1 MIDYTEKHDD
11 DINMEHVAN
20 STLDAIKPH
29 TVLHGEVVTVDSEF
43 AYVNVGTKSEGRVSL
58 GEFDTTPE
66 VGTPVDVMLV
76 NNRMIDGMFVF
87 SKTLAEQKMRWS
99 GFMEW
104 YNAGNRHVSARIT
117 EIGKSGIS
125 VECLGLAAFV
135 PFSHAGDIRYK
146 KGQDS
151 AVEYKFKIR
160 RVDEKRNSLILSRK
174 EYLDEEGERAWDA
187 FVARYSP
194 GDRVNGRTLRYAE
207 EGAIVDVDGV
217 EASLSRDNMSWK
229 KVFKKRK
236 ALKQGEEREFVI
248 LSIDAEKKHAEV
260 GLKQLME
267 DPWASAGEKY
277 TVGSV
282 VSGRVVTVTGFGVFI
297 EMEDGV
303 EGLINSGDVSWTKKI
318 INPRDQFKPG
328 QKIEAQVLSLDQE
341 TRKMSLGV
349 KQMLPNPWDG
359 VRERFPVGTVMKGR
373 IKKIM
378 NFGIFVE
385 IDSEI
390 DGLVHLSDI
399 TWEENKKDVL
409 EPYKVGNIVEFKIID
424 MNRDEMKISCGIKQL
439 SKSPWEVIG
448 EKYPP
453 RSRLSGVITKIT
465 NFGLFVKLE
474 DGIEGLV
481 HISEVSRKKLENLNE
496 HFKPGEKV
504 NVVVLGV
511 DVDKKRLSLSIKHF
525 DMITEK
531 EELKKILSANSPG
544 KVTLGDILKHKL

>member
-1 MIDYTEKHDD
+1 MIDHTEKHDD

-20 STLDAIKPH
+20 STLDAVRPN
-29 TVLHGEVVTVDSEF
+29 TVLHGEVVTVDGEF

-58 GEFDTTPE
+58 GEFDAPPA
-66 VGTPVDVMLV
+66 VGSAVDVILV
-76 NNRMIDGMFVF
+76 NTRMIDGMFVF
-87 SKTLAEQKMRWS
+87 SKSIADQRVRWS
-99 GFMEW
+99 TFMEW
-104 YNAGNRHVSARIT
+104 YNAGNRNVSARIT
-117 EIGKSGIS
+117 EIGKNGIS
-125 VECLGLAAFV
+125 VDCMGLAAFV

-146 KGQDS
+146 KSQDS
-151 AVEYKFKIR
+151 AVEYKFKVR

-174 EYLDEEGERAWDA
+174 EYLDEEGEKTWSE
-187 FVARYSP
+187 FVAKYSP
-194 GDRVNGRTLRYAE
+194 GDRVKGRTLRYAE
-207 EGAIVDVDGV
+207 EGAIIDIDGV
-217 EASLSRDNMSWK
+217 EASLARENMSWK

-267 DPWASAGEKY
+267 DPWASAAEKY
-277 TVGSV
+277 PVGTA
-282 VSGRVVTVTGFGVFI
+282 VSGKVVTITGFGVFV

-303 EGLINSGDVSWTKKI
+303 EGLINSGDITWTKKS
-318 INPRDQFKPG
+318 INPKDMFKPG
-328 QKIEAQVLSLDQE
+328 QKVEARVLSLDQE
-341 TRKMSLGV
+341 SRKMSLGI

-359 VRERFPVGTVMKGR
+359 IRERFPVGTVMKGK

-385 IDSEI
+385 IDPEI

-409 EPYKVGNIVEFKIID
+409 EPYKAGNTVEFKIID
-424 MNRDEMKISCGIKQL
+424 INRDEMKISCGIKQL
-439 SKSPWEVIG
+439 SKSPWEAIG
-448 EKYPP
+448 EKYPA
-453 RSRLSGVITKIT
+453 RSRLSGVITRIT

-481 HISEVSRKKLENLNE
+481 HISEVSRKKIENVNE
-496 HFKPGEKV
+496 HFKIGDKV
-504 NVVVLGV
+504 NVIVLGV
-511 DVDKKRLSLSIKHF
+511 DVDKKRLSLSIKHY